1 MLLSLPVLCEKAGV
15 SDLETFLQ
23 NLPFSPDLLLY
34 GLGWRVFGFPGPLAC
49 HL

>member
-23 NLPFSPDLLLY
+23 NLPFSPDLLY